1 MTNHTYD
8 VIISLSLLIDLQKQK
23 EKYNLKKKSYALF
36 SAVLSA
42 VMFTSGCSD
51 GNAKNNSVTES
62 QDNVSTTPTVTTTV
76 APETT
81 PVATTTTKP
90 AEQTTVA
97 TTTTKKQET
106 TKPAESTVATTK
118 ATTVATTTAKPAPE
132 WTEEKVS
139 ATKYVN
145 TDCYSRKKA
154 VLGAETVKI
163 YNINDKVK
171 VVAKTNTGYFKLDTG
186 AFIHS
191 DYLSDNKVVVQTT
204 TATTTV
210 ATTKK
215 PAENKPVY
223 DDTPNYAAVPE
234 PWTEADIWY
243 VFDTVEKYAKSK
255 GYYGCDFPRK
265 ITHYS
270 DKLGLS
276 SFGDY
281 GAYSIVGK
289 VWGYGSTGAD
299 EFVFYDS
306 YDKKKNIDYFI
317 SNMKLTVDEKLKH
330 TFPDWKV
337 YKITVTTGKDML
349 RLYEHEGM
357 TQDEYPE
364 DEIFNC
370 NANTAYVFVLNH

>member
-1 MTNHTYD
+1 MIAT
-8 VIISLSLLIDLQKQK
+8 II
-23 EKYNLKKKSYALF
+23 
-36 SAVLSA
+36 AVVA
-42 VMFTSGCSD
+42 VFTSGCSD
-51 GNAKNNSVTES
+51 GNAKNNSVDEVQS
-62 QDNVSTTPTVTTTV
+62 SASTTPTATTSVT
-76 APETT
+76 PETT
-81 PVATTTTKP
+81 PAVTTTAKP
-90 AEQTTVA
+90 VEQTTVT

-106 TKPAESTVATTK
+106 NKPVETT
-118 ATTVATTTAKPAPE
+118 TTTTTATTTKPAPE

-139 ATKYVN
+139 TTKYVN

-163 YNINDKVK
+163 YNVNDKVK

-186 AFIHS
+186 AFIHG
-191 DYLSDNKVVVQTT
+191 DYLSDNKVMVQTT
-204 TATTTV
+204 TTT
-210 ATTKK
+210 AKK
-215 PAENKPVY
+215 PTESKPVN
-223 DDTPNYAAVPE
+223 DDTPNYGAVPE
-234 PWTEADIWY
+234 PWTEDDIWY

-255 GYYGCDFPRK
+255 GYNGCDFPRK

-270 DKLGLS
+270 DELGLD
-276 SFGDY
+276 SFG
-281 GAYSIVGK
+281 GFGSYSIAGK

-306 YDKKKNIDYFI
+306 YDKKKNIGNFI
-317 SNMKLTVDEKLKH
+317 YRMKKTVDECIANKCAPPFYD
-330 TFPDWKV
+330 T

-349 RLYEHEGM
+349 KLYEHEGM

>member
-1 MTNHTYD
+1 MMK
-8 VIISLSLLIDLQKQK
+8 I
-23 EKYNLKKKSYALF
+23 KKHVTLTAV
-36 SAVLSA
+36 VLSA
-42 VMFTSGCSD
+42 IILAVGCSAD
-51 GNAKNNSVTES
+51 SNNSATATTSVT
-62 QDNVSTTPTVTTTV
+62 
-76 APETT
+76 PETT
-81 PVATTTTKP
+81 PAVTTTAKP
-90 AEQTTVA
+90 VEQTTVT

-106 TKPAESTVATTK
+106 TKPAETT
-118 ATTVATTTAKPAPE
+118 TTTTTATTTKPAPE

-139 ATKYVN
+139 TTKYVN

-163 YNINDKVK
+163 YNVNDKVK

-186 AFIHS
+186 AFIHG
-191 DYLSDNKVVVQTT
+191 DYLSDNKVMVQTT
-204 TATTTV
+204 TTT
-210 ATTKK
+210 AKK
-215 PAENKPVY
+215 PTESKPVN
-223 DDTPNYAAVPE
+223 DDTPNYGAVPE
-234 PWTEADIWY
+234 PWTEDDIWY

-255 GYYGCDFPRK
+255 GYNGCDFPRK

-270 DKLGLS
+270 DELGLD
-276 SFGDY
+276 SFG
-281 GAYSIVGK
+281 GFGSYSIAGK

-306 YDKKKNIDYFI
+306 YDKKKNIGNFI
-317 SNMKLTVDEKLKH
+317 YRMKKTVDECIANKCAPPFYD
-330 TFPDWKV
+330 T

-349 RLYEHEGM
+349 KLYEHEGM

>member
-1 MTNHTYD
+1 MKKRYAKMIA
-8 VIISLSLLIDLQKQK
+8 III
-23 EKYNLKKKSYALF
+23 
-36 SAVLSA
+36 AVVA
-42 VMFTSGCSD
+42 VFTSGCSD
-51 GNAKNNSVTES
+51 GNAKNSSVDDVQS
-62 QDNVSTTPTVTTTV
+62 SASTTPTATTSVT
-76 APETT
+76 PETT
-81 PVATTTTKP
+81 PAVTTTAKP
-90 AEQTTVA
+90 VEQTTV
-97 TTTTKKQET
+97 TTTITKKQET
-106 TKPAESTVATTK
+106 NKPVETT
-118 ATTVATTTAKPAPE
+118 TTVVTTTTKPAPE

-163 YNINDKVK
+163 YNVNDKVK

-186 AFIHS
+186 AFIHG
-191 DYLSDNKVVVQTT
+191 DYLSDNKVAVQTT
-204 TATTTV
+204 TTTV
-210 ATTKK
+210 NTTKK
-215 PAENKPVY
+215 PTENKPLNE
-223 DDTPNYAAVPE
+223 DTSNYGAIPE
-234 PWTEADIWY
+234 PWTEDDIWY

-255 GYYGCDFPRK
+255 GYNGCDFPRK

-270 DKLGLS
+270 DELGLD
-276 SFGDY
+276 SFGGF
-281 GAYSIVGK
+281 GAYSIAGK

-299 EFVFYDS
+299 EFVFYKS

-349 RLYEHEGM
+349 KLYEHEGM

>member
-1 MTNHTYD
+1 MMK
-8 VIISLSLLIDLQKQK
+8 I
-23 EKYNLKKKSYALF
+23 KKHVTLTAV
-36 SAVLSA
+36 VLSA
-42 VMFTSGCSD
+42 IILAVGCSAD
-51 GNAKNNSVTES
+51 SNNSAT
-62 QDNVSTTPTVTTTV
+62 STTSVT
-76 APETT
+76 PETT
-81 PVATTTTKP
+81 PAVTTTAKP
-90 AEQTTVA
+90 APQTTVT

-106 TKPAESTVATTK
+106 NKPVETT
-118 ATTVATTTAKPAPE
+118 TTTTMATTTKPAPE

-163 YNINDKVK
+163 YNVNDKVK

-186 AFIHS
+186 AFVHG
-191 DYLSDNKVVVQTT
+191 DYLSDSKVVVQTT
-204 TATTTV
+204 TTTV

-215 PAENKPVY
+215 PTESKPVN
-223 DDTPNYAAVPE
+223 DDTPNYGAVPE
-234 PWTEADIWY
+234 PWTEDDIWY

-255 GYYGCDFPRK
+255 GYNGCDFPRK
-265 ITHYS
+265 VTHYS
-270 DKLGLS
+270 DKLGLD
-276 SFGDY
+276 SFGGF
-281 GAYSIVGK
+281 GAYSIAGK

-299 EFVFYDS
+299 EFVFYKS

-337 YKITVTTGKDML
+337 YRITVTTGKDML

-370 NANTAYVFVLNH
+370 YVDTAYVFVLNH